1 MKSTIKESIIR
12 LLDQMDEDLLAT
24 IYNILIR
31 LIGKG

>member
-24 IYNILIR
+24 IYNILTR
-31 LIGKG
+31 LLGKG